1 MTTISMTVAE
11 ASQTLGVSVE
21 TVRRRIRAGDLPGE
35 RVATAWG
42 WAYRVT
48 LPDAPASVAITQ
60 PATPG
65 SPQGDGCEAV
75 LRARIDDLLAH
86 VATLTDTLR
95 AREAETADLRR
106 ALLARIEGPTT
117 PQSVTA
123 PTRSAWSHMWAR
135 LTGG

>member
-48 LPDAPASVAITQ
+48 LPDAPAS
-60 PATPG
+60 ATPG

-95 AREAETADLRR
+95 AREAETADFRR
-106 ALLARIEGPTT
+106 VLLARIEGPTT

>member
-11 ASQTLGVSVE
+11 ASQALGVSVE

-48 LPDAPASVAITQ
+48 LPNASESVAITQ
-60 PATPG
+60 PSSTDSTRHDAC
-65 SPQGDGCEAV
+65 DAV

-106 ALLARIEGPTT
+106 VLLARIEGATT

-123 PTRSAWSHMWAR
+123 PTKSAWGHLWAR

>member
-1 MTTISMTVAE
+1 MTVAE
-11 ASQTLGVSVE
+11 AAQTLGVSVE

-48 LPDAPASVAITQ
+48 LPDATASVAITQ
-60 PATPG
+60 PTAPVA
-65 SPQGDGCEAV
+65 PEHDGCEAV

-86 VATLTDTLR
+86 VATLTDTLQ

-123 PTRSAWSHMWAR
+123 PTRSVWGHMWAR